1 MDVVACYKALGDP
14 TRYAIFKDLK
24 EKDLCACHLLEKL
37 DITQPT
43 LSFHMKKLTEC
54 GLVLATK
61 DGIWTRYQIN
71 REVIGSLMS
80 ELEYF
85 AL

>member
-14 TRYAIFKDLK
+14 TRYAILKNLK
-24 EKDLCACHLLEKL
+24 EKDLCACHLLERL

-43 LSFHMKKLTEC
+43 LSFHMRKLTEC

-61 DGIWTRYQIN
+61 DGIWTRYQIS
-71 REVIGSLMS
+71 REVIQSLIG

-85 AL
+85 VL